1 MVGSPVTRDP
11 DRGLRIASVVFAVA
25 LLVHGADH
33 LRRGTDVL
41 SGEVMWA
48 GTVQNA
54 GALVTLVLVFTRHRW
69 APLAAILIG
78 FTSAFGFTVVHFL
91 PEHGFFSDALPGAD
105 AHADVTPVSWAAAAF
120 EVVADLAIGLA
131 GMYVLRSRRQTAPSK
146 AAPAA

>member
-54 GALVTLVLVFTRHRW
+54 
-69 APLAAILIG
+69 
-78 FTSAFGFTVVHFL
+78 VH
-91 PEHGFFSDALPGAD
+91 S
-105 AHADVTPVSWAAAAF
+105 
-120 EVVADLAIGLA
+120 
-131 GMYVLRSRRQTAPSK
+131 
-146 AAPAA
+146 

>member
-1 MVGSPVTRDP
+1 
-11 DRGLRIASVVFAVA
+11 VVFAVA

-54 GALVTLVLVFTRHRW
+54 GALVTLVLVFTRHRL

-91 PEHGFFSDALPGAD
+91 PEHGFFSDAFPGAD
-105 AHADVTPVSWAAAAF
+105 AHADVTPFSWAAAAF
-120 EVVADLAIGLA
+120 EVVVDLAIGPRACTCCGAAARPPL
-131 GMYVLRSRRQTAPSK
+131 RRQRPRRRS
-146 AAPAA
+146 PATRS

>member
-1 MVGSPVTRDP
+1 MS
-11 DRGLRIASVVFAVA
+11 
-25 LLVHGADH
+25 
-33 LRRGTDVL
+33 
-41 SGEVMWA
+41 A

-91 PEHGFFSDALPGAD
+91 AEHGFFSDAFPGAD
-105 AHADVTPVSWAAAAF
+105 AHADVTPFSWTVAAF

-131 GMYVLRSRRQTAPSK
+131 GMYVLRNRRQTAPSK